1 VEDRDM
7 PIGRRLT
14 TVRSLAA
21 FAVIATLSSIAA
33 CSADSTLDPG
43 GAVPN
48 SEIDQTVASDA
59 GER

>member
-1 VEDRDM
+1 M
-7 PIGRRLT
+7 PVCRRLT